1 MGNQLIIN
9 IVNIP
14 RRFLVSLVRLA
25 QLVLLAI
32 KRLSK
37 NNMKKILLFV
47 LALVATTLVWA
58 QDTTL
63 VTPDTLETL
72 KTSETIETSAPA
84 ELSLISRVEQW
95 YAAHM
100 NYATITALMA
110 IESSFIP
117 FPSEI
122 VIPPAAYVANDPSSS
137 LHATDSYPLNV
148 LLIVL
153 FGTLGAIIGAIIN
166 YLLAMWLGR
175 PIVYAFADSKLGHLC
190 LLSGEKVKKAE
201 DYFNDHGKVS
211 TFVGR
216 LIPGIRQ
223 LISIPAGLCKMH
235 FGWFLFYTFLG
246 AGIWNVVLALLGY
259 IAGGQKELIDAY
271 SHELSIVIMGLFVLA
286 IVYFIAKA
294 IIKRVKK

>member
-1 MGNQLIIN
+1 
-9 IVNIP
+9 
-14 RRFLVSLVRLA
+14 
-25 QLVLLAI
+25 
-32 KRLSK
+32 
-37 NNMKKILLFV
+37 MKKIILLIAFV
-47 LALVATTLVWA
+47 ASSIFSANAQVVNDSTLATGN
-58 QDTTL
+58 
-63 VTPDTLETL
+63 E
-72 KTSETIETSAPA
+72 E
-84 ELSLISRVEQW
+84 SRITKVENW
-95 YAAHM
+95 YASHM
-100 NYATITALMA
+100 NYATISILMT

-122 VIPPAAYVANDPSSS
+122 VIPPAAYVAEDPNSD
-137 LHATDSYPLNV
+137 LHATESYPVNV

-153 FGTLGAIIGAIIN
+153 FGTLGAMLGAIIN

-175 PIVYAFADSKLGHLC
+175 PIIYAFADSKLGHLC

-246 AGIWNVVLALLGY
+246 AGIWNIVLALLGY
-259 IAGGQKELIDAY
+259 ITRGQKELIDAY
-271 SHELSIVIMGLFVLA
+271 SHELSIAILA
-286 IVYFIAKA
+286 LLALVVAYFIIKA
-294 IIKRVKK
+294 IIKRVKKS